1 MLINFILHNTK
12 QGKDCSV
19 AAPSKEVL
27 SKHNTPGICAGLGM
41 GGTLKRGLFGW
52 VNSDFFFFKENP
64 NVGLITFEA
73 VIHCLFVCV

>member
-27 SKHNTPGICAGLGM
+27 SKHNTPGICAGLGR

-52 VNSDFFFFKENP
+52 VNSGFFFFLRKP
-64 NVGLITFEA
+64 
-73 VIHCLFVCV
+73 